1 MRPIVRTPAV
11 ASAAAA
17 ALLFSALAM
26 PSGALAGA
34 VNPAAAGPE
43 GASDTAAMREAA
55 PEEDGPNTGAFS
67 ITVDNSFTTAYM
79 FRGIMNQRDGLI
91 WQPSI
96 ELAMNLF
103 EAEEGIVRSVD
114 AGMGIWISYQ
124 TNNIGP
130 WAPGTDNLYETDYYP
145 SLWVTWAGGVTT
157 GLTYYAYTSPDHS
170 FREVDEVNIDISYDD
185 SELLGA
191 WSMQP
196 SATIA
201 IETHSTSFGTG
212 KGSSLELGVE
222 PGAEV
227 KLPFADSEKYPV
239 GISVPVKLG
248 LSIDHYYDDG
258 TRNEVFGYALV
269 GLHASLPIACV
280 PARYGKWSVT
290 NGFDVYFLNDA
301 LEAYQSTTFGS
312 GDPVYPVW
320 TSSITMEY

>member
-26 PSGALAGA
+26 PSGALAG
-34 VNPAAAGPE
+34 AAAGPE

-145 SLWVTWAGGVTT
+145 SLWVTRT
-157 GLTYYAYTSPDHS
+157 
-170 FREVDEVNIDISYDD
+170 
-185 SELLGA
+185 
-191 WSMQP
+191 
-196 SATIA
+196 
-201 IETHSTSFGTG
+201 
-212 KGSSLELGVE
+212 
-222 PGAEV
+222 
-227 KLPFADSEKYPV
+227 
-239 GISVPVKLG
+239 
-248 LSIDHYYDDG
+248 
-258 TRNEVFGYALV
+258 
-269 GLHASLPIACV
+269 
-280 PARYGKWSVT
+280 PAR
-290 NGFDVYFLNDA
+290 
-301 LEAYQSTTFGS
+301 TTAS
-312 GDPVYPVW
+312 ARW
-320 TSSITMEY
+320 TR